1 MTLVG
6 YHDPVLVALSIAVA
20 TLASFTALNLAGR
33 LLVAERAARV
43 WWLLAGAVAL
53 GGGIW
58 SMHFIGMLAF
68 IMPMPVLYQV
78 DLTVL
83 SLFLSVFVVGAG
95 LYTVSRFG
103 NGPLPLLASGFLAG
117 LGIVAMHYCGMA
129 AMTMPGVV
137 VSYDPLLFAAS
148 VAIAVVAATAAF
160 WLAFRTSKTWERLLA
175 AVVMGFAISG
185 MHYTAMAGAEF
196 VMNMHASMPTS
207 PEIQPGILAVAV
219 ASATSILL
227 LLGLITAF
235 FDHKLSILTARE
247 ALALTQSEER
257 LRALHRNASE
267 IVAILD
273 ARGSFVYEASS
284 ALPILGYETKELIGR
299 PLTDFLSSE
308 GLANAPKFLERL
320 LAEPGAKSTMEFA
333 VRHADGTWRE
343 FEMVG
348 KNLLHDRAI
357 NGLVVNMRDISE
369 RKRLMAALER
379 LSETDSLTGLLN
391 RRGFKKLA
399 SQIFEQT
406 RRNKRPL
413 TLVMMDIDHFKGVND
428 TFGHAAGD
436 LVLAMVAERCRRN
449 MRKIDVLG
457 RFGGEEFIIL
467 LGDASL
473 SVAHDII
480 ARVHSEIAAGRV
492 ATIKGE
498 VAVTASFGVAT
509 IDTSSVDLET
519 AVRLADEA
527 LYEAKNSGRNCIK
540 IRA

>member
-1 MTLVG
+1 MIILG

-20 TLASFTALNLAGR
+20 ILASFTALNLAGR
-33 LLVAERAARV
+33 LLVAEQVARV

-58 SMHFIGMLAF
+58 AMHFIGMLAF
-68 IMPMPVLYQV
+68 IMPMAVLYQA

-83 SLFLSVFVVGAG
+83 SLLLSVVMVGIG

-103 NGPLPLLASGFLAG
+103 NGPLPLLASGLLAG

-129 AMTMPGVV
+129 AMKMPGVV
-137 VSYDPLLFAAS
+137 VSYDPLLFGAS
-148 VAIAVVAATAAF
+148 VGIAIAAAATAF
-160 WLAFRTSKTWERLLA
+160 WLAFRTSKTGERLLA
-175 AVVMGFAISG
+175 AIVMGFAISG

-196 VMNMHASMPTS
+196 TMAMHANILEK
-207 PEIQPGILAVAV
+207 PEIQPATLAVAV
-219 ASATSILL
+219 ATATSILL
-227 LLGLITAF
+227 LLGLVTAF
-235 FDHKLSILTARE
+235 FDRKLSILTARE
-247 ALALTQSEER
+247 ALILTQSEAR

-273 ARGSFVYEASS
+273 ERGLFVYEASS
-284 ALPILGYETKELIGR
+284 AALVLGYETKELIGK
-299 PLTDFLSSE
+299 PLADFISPE
-308 GLANAPKFLERL
+308 GHSNAQKFLGRL
-320 LAEPGAKSTMEFA
+320 LTEPNIITTMEFT

-343 FEMVG
+343 FEFAG
-348 KNLLHDRAI
+348 KNLLREPAI
-357 NGLVVNMRDISE
+357 SGLVVNMRDISE

-399 SQIFEQT
+399 GHIFEQA
-406 RRNKRPL
+406 RRSRRPL

-428 TFGHAAGD
+428 TYGHAAGD
-436 LVLAMVAERCRRN
+436 MVLAMVAERCRSN

-480 ARVHSEIAAGRV
+480 SRVHSEIQAGRV

-509 IDTSSVDLET
+509 VDTSSVDLET

>member
-1 MTLVG
+1 MIMLG
-6 YHDPVLVALSIAVA
+6 YHEPMLVALSIAVA
-20 TLASFTALNLAGR
+20 ILASFTALNLAGR
-33 LLVAERAARV
+33 LLVAERAARA

-58 SMHFIGMLAF
+58 AMHFIGMLAF
-68 IMPMPVLYQV
+68 IMPMGVLYQA
-78 DLTVL
+78 DLTIL
-83 SLFLSVFVVGAG
+83 SLFLSVFMVGTG

-103 NGPLPLLASGFLAG
+103 NGPLPLLASGLLAG

-129 AMTMPGVV
+129 AMKMPGVV

-148 VAIAVVAATAAF
+148 TGIAIGAAAAAF

-196 VMNMHASMPTS
+196 TMSMHANIPEK
-207 PEIQPGILAVAV
+207 PEILPATLAVAV

-227 LLGLITAF
+227 LLGLVTAF
-235 FDHKLSILTARE
+235 FDRKLSILTARE
-247 ALALTQSEER
+247 ALTLTQSEER

-273 ARGSFVYEASS
+273 DRGSFVYEASS
-284 ALPILGYETKELIGR
+284 AAHILGYETEQLIGK
-299 PLTDFLSSE
+299 PLADFISPE
-308 GLANAPKFLERL
+308 GHSNAQKFLGRL
-320 LAEPGAKSTMEFA
+320 LTEPNLITTMEFT

-343 FEMVG
+343 FEFAG
-348 KNLLHDRAI
+348 KNLLREPAI
-357 NGLVVNMRDISE
+357 SGLVVNMRDISE

-399 SQIFEQT
+399 GHIFEQA
-406 RRNKRPL
+406 RRNGRPL

-428 TFGHAAGD
+428 TYGHAAGD
-436 LVLAMVAERCRRN
+436 MVLAMVAERCRRN

-480 ARVHSEIAAGRV
+480 SRVHSEIQAGRV
-492 ATIKGE
+492 STIKGE
-498 VAVTASFGVAT
+498 VGVTASFGVAT
-509 IDTSSVDLET
+509 VDTSSVDLET

>member
-1 MTLVG
+1 
-6 YHDPVLVALSIAVA
+6 
-20 TLASFTALNLAGR
+20 
-33 LLVAERAARV
+33 
-43 WWLLAGAVAL
+43 
-53 GGGIW
+53 
-58 SMHFIGMLAF
+58 MHFIGMLAF
-68 IMPMPVLYQV
+68 IMPMAVLYQA

-83 SLFLSVFVVGAG
+83 SLFLSVFMVGIG

-103 NGPLPLLASGFLAG
+103 NGPLPVLASGLLAG

-137 VSYDPLLFAAS
+137 VGYDPLFFGAS
-148 VAIAVVAATAAF
+148 VGIAIVAAAAAF

-196 VMNMHASMPTS
+196 TMSMHANILEK
-207 PEIQPGILAVAV
+207 PEIQPATLAVAV

-227 LLGLITAF
+227 LLGLVTAF
-235 FDHKLSILTARE
+235 FDRKLSILTARE
-247 ALALTQSEER
+247 ALILMQSEER

-273 ARGSFVYEASS
+273 ERGLFVYEASS
-284 ALPILGYETKELIGR
+284 ASLILGYQTKELIGK
-299 PLTDFLSSE
+299 PLAGFLSPE
-308 GLANAPKFLERL
+308 EHPNAHKFLGKL
-320 LAEPGAKSTMEFA
+320 LAEPDIKTTMEFA

-343 FEMVG
+343 FEFVG
-348 KNLLHDRAI
+348 KNFLQEPAI
-357 NGLVVNMRDISE
+357 GGLVVNMRDISE

-399 SQIFEQT
+399 GHMFEQA
-406 RRNKRPL
+406 RRSRRPL
-413 TLVMMDIDHFKGVND
+413 TIVMMDIDHFKGVND
-428 TFGHAAGD
+428 AYGHAAGD
-436 LVLAMVAERCRRN
+436 MVLAMVAEQCRRN
-449 MRKIDVLG
+449 IRKIDVLG

-473 SVAHDII
+473 SVAHEIV
-480 ARVHSEIAAGRV
+480 ARVHSEIASGRV

-509 IDTSSVDLET
+509 IDTTSVDLDT